1 MRISFLRNYIGL
13 WMLVSPLTQAGTLGD
28 DNLSPI
34 YDNGFYIAGNIG
46 LENLF
51 DNESH
56 TLYPEKHE
64 LGSLGILG
72 GGFIGYDYA
81 FGAQTTLALEFFAD
95 AIGAQT
101 SIGHTPS
108 RYTMNQQYDIGLRLL
123 PKYRFN
129 EDATAHLILG
139 YVNGHFSIADNGV
152 YGIMSSNFNNS
163 GFQTGFGLTTTLTT
177 HLMTRLDMI
186 YNLYASNTSVGN
198 YITPPARQTYQN
210 QFNTLVGQFSAVIKF

>member
-1 MRISFLRNYIGL
+1 MRIPFSGNYIGL
-13 WMLVSPLTQAGTLGD
+13 LMLVSPLTQAGTVGD
-28 DNLSPI
+28 DTLSSL
-34 YDNGFYIAGNIG
+34 YDNGFYIAGNLG
-46 LENLF
+46 LENLL

-64 LGSLGILG
+64 LGALGILG

-81 FGAQTTLALEFFAD
+81 FGAQATLALEFFAD

-108 RYTMNQQYDIGLRLL
+108 RYTMNEQYDLGFRLL

-152 YGIMSSNFNNS
+152 YGVVASNFNSS
-163 GFQTGFGLTTTLTT
+163 GFQTGFGFTTTLTT
-177 HLMTRLDMI
+177 HLMTRLDML
-186 YNLYASNTSVGN
+186 YNLYASNSSAGS

-210 QFNTLVGQFSAVIKF
+210 QFNTLIGQLSLVFKI